1 MKAASSRA
9 MPCRYRPTR
18 DAIGATFESHGQ
30 SWRAVAG
37 HARFEC
43 ELEAGFSLEAGW
55 YWVDIALQSQEGGS
69 LAPVLYPDFG
79 DGALESR
86 GISLESA
93 WSEQNG
99 CARGVILLPFS
110 ARRLEFSPGSGY
122 RLFTMGAFS
131 LHRLSRPSALL
142 RLIFFPR
149 GRLSLLKGIGRLF
162 AALKLT
168 RGSGLQSAAS
178 SLYRSFYKDIGGLP
192 GSVAYGRRAGPEQ
205 PSANRRQDFDKGP
218 LFSILMPVFNTPVS
232 WFNACVES
240 VFAQSYGNWELCIAD
255 DASDDPSLLAA
266 LAVLKRRDARIKII
280 RREVNGHISEATNS
294 ALDLATGVYA
304 LLLDHDDLLHIEALG
319 ELASAIA
326 EHPQWEL
333 IYTDEDKV
341 DSHGRRSGAY
351 AKLDFGPDLL
361 RSQNFVSH
369 LGAYKTSRLK
379 DLGGLRPGY
388 EGSQD
393 WDLTLRFSELVG
405 SKAIGH
411 IPRVLYHWR
420 ISDQSTAADV
430 MVKPYI
436 RSAAKK
442 ALEDH
447 LLRVGLKAS
456 VRELA
461 TAPGQFRIDYVLG
474 GDVPRV
480 AIVIDIRGHSRDVLD
495 RCLNALWRSTEE
507 SWRPDIFVMDD
518 GGAGY
523 SHALITKL
531 QRVSVGGLAYGAA
544 CETAGASCQLL
555 LFLQPTVDG
564 FRDGW
569 LKELVTYASRED
581 VGAAGPRI
589 YSSGRWKSDGL
600 VELRG
605 TWDGVAVQDYQ
616 GSMPTSASYLS
627 LPRNVASLPL
637 NGLLIRADL
646 FRELSTRLRD
656 CTQENFGAVLS
667 SELLS
672 AGKLLVHTPFA
683 ELYEDTS
690 EPIS

>member
-1 MKAASSRA
+1 M
-9 MPCRYRPTR
+9 
-18 DAIGATFESHGQ
+18 GATFELNSDQGWQ
-30 SWRAVAG
+30 ALVG
-37 HARFEC
+37 HARFKC
-43 ELEAGFSLEAGW
+43 EFDSTFRLDAGW
-55 YWVDIALQSQEGGS
+55 YWVDVVLRPQGS
-69 LAPVLYPDFG
+69 GLLEPAIYPDFG
-79 DGALESR
+79 EGALESQGILLEGALPER
-86 GISLESA
+86 GGRVQGIF
-93 WSEQNG
+93 
-99 CARGVILLPFS
+99 LLPFL
-110 ARRLEFSPGSGY
+110 AKGLEFSPGSGY
-122 RLFTMGAFS
+122 RSFTMGTFGLRRLTRYSAF
-131 LHRLSRPSALL
+131 L

-149 GRLSLLKGIGRLF
+149 GRFSLSRGNRRLLG
-162 AALKLT
+162 ALRRAR
-168 RGSGLQSAAS
+168 RGDLRSAAS
-178 SLYRSFYKDIGGLP
+178 WLYQTFYKESDGVPEDTAGCRHESLGRSLP
-192 GSVAYGRRAGPEQ
+192 AHQ
-205 PSANRRQDFDKGP
+205 FHDDDGP
-218 LFSILMPVFNTPVS
+218 LFSVLMPVFNTPIV
-232 WFNACVES
+232 WLEACVES
-240 VFAQSYGNWELCIAD
+240 VFAQSYDNWELCIAD
-255 DASDDPSLLAA
+255 DASDDPALSAA
-266 LAVLKRRDARIKII
+266 LIALERRDSRVKVV
-280 RREVNGHISEATNS
+280 RRSVNGHISEATNS
-294 ALDLATGVYA
+294 ALTLATGAYS
-304 LLLDHDDLLHIEALG
+304 LLLDHDDLLHPEALG

-333 IYTDEDKV
+333 IYTDEDKI
-341 DSHGRRSGAY
+341 DGQGQRSDAY
-351 AKLDFGPDLL
+351 FKPDFGPDLL

-369 LGAYKTSRLK
+369 LGVYKTSRLR

-442 ALEDH
+442 ALEGH

-461 TAPGQFRIDYVLG
+461 TAPGQFRIDYALG

-480 AIVIDIRGHSRDVLD
+480 AIVMDIRGQSRDVLD

-523 SHALITKL
+523 SHASITKL

-544 CETAGASCQLL
+544 CETAGAGVSCQLL

-569 LKELVTYASRED
+569 LKELVTYASRAD

-605 TWDGVAVQDYQ
+605 AWDGVAAQDHQ
-616 GSMPTSASYLS
+616 RSMPTSASYLS

-646 FRELSTRLRD
+646 FRGLSTRLRD

-690 EPIS
+690 EPIL